1 MTDAAR
7 APGIPALQGANGSAQ
22 QPGAANRQRHMIIL
36 GIELDMV
43 ARFLGSS
50 RFREFVIVGAIAL
63 AALASLGRENQERS
77 VASLVAWDQRRAAR
91 ELRRPKGR
99 QRDSR

>member
-63 AALASLGRENQERS
+63 AALASLARENQERS

-91 ELRRPKGR
+91 EVRRAKGGQRKGR
-99 QRDSR
+99 